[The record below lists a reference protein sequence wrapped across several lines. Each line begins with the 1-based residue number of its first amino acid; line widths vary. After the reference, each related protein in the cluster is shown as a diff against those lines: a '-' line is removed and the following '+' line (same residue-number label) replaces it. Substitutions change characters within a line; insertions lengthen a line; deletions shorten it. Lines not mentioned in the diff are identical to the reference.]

1 MATAAELNKR
11 RTRGERLRK
20 NALVM
25 HVRLTFMNE
34 LLGTA
39 SGNEDIHGT
48 YVAGKI
54 KKKQKASQ
62 KYIREGLTDEQ
73 RDELVHQELEDIK
86 NLNADEE
93 ITKGKTFFPRNDNG
107 DPILFD
113 YQIRG
118 FFKSAC
124 GACRQ
129 IPESET
135 TAKKFTAYKGK
146 IDTLIQVY
154 SDVRKSKDAITNG
167 TVEDKTI
174 REIVIHTNKPIGDCQ
189 RPLRASTPQGDR
201 VAISDSESIAPGAW
215 AEFDIVSLLG
225 EGSRGMIEEWLDYGY
240 DNGIGGWRNSRK
252 GSFIWDYVDPE
263 E

>member
-1 MATAAELNKR
+1 MTAAELNKR
-11 RTRGERLRK
+11 RTHGEKLRK
-20 NALVM
+20 NELVM

-73 RDELVHQELEDIK
+73 RDALVHQELEDIK

-129 IPESET
+129 IPESES
-135 TAKKFTAYKGK
+135 KGFTAYKGK

-154 SDVRKSKDAITNG
+154 SDVNKSTDAINRG
-167 TVEDKTI
+167 EIEDKTV
-174 REIVIHTNKPIGDCQ
+174 REIVIHTDKPIGDCQ

-201 VAISDSESIAPGAW
+201 EAISDSESIAPGAW
-215 AEFDIVSLLG
+215 IEFDIVSLLG
-225 EGSRGMIEEWLDYGY
+225 EKSRPMIEEWLDYGR

-252 GSFIWDYVDPE
+252 GSFLWDYVDPE